1 MRIDALL
8 NNTSS
13 KLMMDINQISV
24 YKLVIFHNQQIT
36 FSLLLKLILRSTLKW
51 CFPIDESSWSYES
64 FVRNVLILYFCIQ
77 KIIYGKLIIWLN
89 SNIRL

>member
-1 MRIDALL
+1 MDLYMHIDALL

-36 FSLLLKLILRSTLKW
+36 FSLLLKLI
-51 CFPIDESSWSYES
+51 
-64 FVRNVLILYFCIQ
+64 
-77 KIIYGKLIIWLN
+77 
-89 SNIRL
+89 